1 VIARVFPGPRLAV
14 HAGGDQAPAKGRAQQ
29 QVIDAQSGV
38 AGKGVSEIFPEGV
51 DPLPRVERP
60 QRVGPAL
67 LDQAAIGIAHLRP
80 EQRVIDPALR
90 RIDVEIGRHHVEVA
104 GENGRCSA
112 VQKTRSSSALWQ
124 AATAHRFVKGQSGN
138 SRGRPPGAKNMKTL
152 LTKALNELVV
162 VTDNGGRRKVSK
174 REAIIT
180 QLVNRSAKADFKAI
194 QILLGMIRDIESDTD
209 PRSSDPTFT
218 EADQQII
225 QRLQARFRGE
235 KG

>member
-1 VIARVFPGPRLAV
+1 MPPD
-14 HAGGDQAPAKGRAQQ
+14 DQRDYK
-29 QVIDAQSGV
+29 
-38 AGKGVSEIFPEGV
+38 
-51 DPLPRVERP
+51 
-60 QRVGPAL
+60 VGYRKPPS
-67 LDQAAIGIAHLRP
+67 H
-80 EQRVIDPALR
+80 
-90 RIDVEIGRHHVEVA
+90 
-104 GENGRCSA
+104 
-112 VQKTRSSSALWQ
+112 T
-124 AATAHRFVKGQSGN
+124 RFVKGQSGN
-138 SRGRPPGAKNMKTL
+138 PRGRAPGAKNMKTL

-209 PRSSDPTFT
+209 PHSSDPTFT

>member
-1 VIARVFPGPRLAV
+1 MPPDNERDYEVGY
-14 HAGGDQAPAKGRAQQ
+14 
-29 QVIDAQSGV
+29 
-38 AGKGVSEIFPEGV
+38 GKP
-51 DPLPRVERP
+51 PP
-60 QRVGPAL
+60 
-67 LDQAAIGIAHLRP
+67 H
-80 EQRVIDPALR
+80 
-90 RIDVEIGRHHVEVA
+90 
-104 GENGRCSA
+104 
-112 VQKTRSSSALWQ
+112 T
-124 AATAHRFVKGQSGN
+124 RFVKGQSGN
-138 SRGRPPGAKNMKTL
+138 SRGRPRGAKNMKTL

-194 QILLGMIRDIESDTD
+194 QIVLGLVRDIESDTD
-209 PRSSDPTFT
+209 LRSSDPTFT

>member
-1 VIARVFPGPRLAV
+1 MPSDDERDYEVGY
-14 HAGGDQAPAKGRAQQ
+14 
-29 QVIDAQSGV
+29 
-38 AGKGVSEIFPEGV
+38 GKP
-51 DPLPRVERP
+51 PP
-60 QRVGPAL
+60 
-67 LDQAAIGIAHLRP
+67 H
-80 EQRVIDPALR
+80 
-90 RIDVEIGRHHVEVA
+90 
-104 GENGRCSA
+104 
-112 VQKTRSSSALWQ
+112 T
-124 AATAHRFVKGQSGN
+124 RFVKGQSGN
-138 SRGRPPGAKNMKTL
+138 SRGRPRGAKNMKTL
-152 LTKALNELVV
+152 LSKALNELVV

-209 PRSSDPTFT
+209 PHSSNPTFT